1 MKETVI
7 KEVKVPYEVRVE
19 VPVEVKVKVP
29 VYITV
34 CMLPRP
40 LPFSSCALDKH
51 VSCIHYH
58 AINSTAQQP
67 SANKDHPVVCC
78 ARRARTARLCNV
90 YGVEWLKRLTR
101 RHHPQF
107 FERLMLFAEQSLK
120 RREEL
125 IARIQGEQRKRIEE
139 QLDVKHLLDD
149 PNKPRNPD
157 ADLCLPSLFMPMAGA
172 VYNPRATQYWHPA
185 GSKDPRLTQPPSI
198 MSMPEL
204 KLPPIPNGTLE
215 NGAPSLRPMNIFEL
229 SRTIDNLK
237 RMSVGLPPVP
247 DDNVQSRPPT
257 RPSTTTQTPTTPLPR
272 PPMVRFATDPQSPS
286 PDVLQVANKPMTQ
299 REKSAK
305 DA

>member
-1 MKETVI
+1 M
-7 KEVKVPYEVRVE
+7 
-19 VPVEVKVKVP
+19 
-29 VYITV
+29 
-34 CMLPRP
+34 M
-40 LPFSSCALDKH
+40 
-51 VSCIHYH
+51 
-58 AINSTAQQP
+58 
-67 SANKDHPVVCC
+67 
-78 ARRARTARLCNV
+78 
-90 YGVEWLKRLTR
+90 
-101 RHHPQF
+101 
-107 FERLMLFAEQSLK
+107 FAEQSLK

-125 IARIQGEQRKRIEE
+125 IARIQGEQRKKIEE

-149 PNKPRNPD
+149 PNKPRNAD

-172 VYNPRATQYWHPA
+172 VYNPRATQYWHPT
-185 GSKDPRLTQPPSI
+185 GSKDPRLTHPPTI

-204 KLPPIPNGTLE
+204 KLPPIPNGVLE

-237 RMSVGLPPVP
+237 RISVGLPPIS
-247 DDNVQSRPPT
+247 DDGEEQPQPRPPT
-257 RPSTTTQTPTTPLPR
+257 TRPTTSQTPTTPQPR